1 MVLISVLVRSDIVIN
16 SNRYVTSLE
25 NRVQQLEALLA
36 KLLPDG
42 DVESALSQ
50 IPSPSS
56 PDFNTWVTV
65 EPRTKVETT
74 DSLADEKEIPS
85 EGPPDDL
92 PILSNGFEWSEQD
105 DDPTNYIADGM
116 AALSVDPQGAGYLGW
131 FLQLFEGL
139 VD

>member
-1 MVLISVLVRSDIVIN
+1 MSVLVHRDMVIN

-36 KLLPDG
+36 RLLPDG

-50 IPSPSS
+50 VPSPSS

-65 EPRTKVETT
+65 EPRRSKVETT
-74 DSLADEKEIPS
+74 DSLPDEKEIPS

-131 FLQLFEGL
+131 FS
-139 VD
+139 